1 MPKKNRG
8 MSSDAVLLHG
18 VPEAHLPEV
27 FRQELMFIT
36 TRFVGSLAEGVFL
49 LGQIAQEWN
58 EYTEGNWNIRYD
70 SDSWN
75 HQIICNRPLE
85 SEAEY
90 EDWLAGDRECVV
102 LAQLQEQLNNGPLRK
117 LQPWHVTRKERI

>member
-1 MPKKNRG
+1 MKKKNRG
-8 MSSDAVLLHG
+8 MSIDAVLLHG
-18 VPEAHLPEV
+18 VPEAHLPAE

-58 EYTEGNWNIRYD
+58 EYTEGKWNIRYD
-70 SDSWN
+70 TDSWN
-75 HQIICNRPLE
+75 HQIICNRVGG
-85 SEAEY
+85 
-90 EDWLAGDRECVV
+90 DWFNKECVV

-117 LQPWHVTRKERI
+117 LQPWHVTRKESI